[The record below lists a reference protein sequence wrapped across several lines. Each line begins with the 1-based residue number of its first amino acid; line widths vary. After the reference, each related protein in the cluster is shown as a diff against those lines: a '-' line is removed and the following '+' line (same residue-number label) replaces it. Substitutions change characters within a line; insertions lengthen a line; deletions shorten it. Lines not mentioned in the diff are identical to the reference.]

1 MLRSN
6 RMLYGYL
13 SENIFPV
20 FSTFAAGEVMAICY
34 LAVYYR
40 YTKER
45 EEVRKLI
52 IGLFAAL
59 LLVTIYALS
68 GEFMMGITSQ
78 TKKSTSMV
86 VGYIAA
92 IVCLLLFAS
101 PLATLRRVIRTKSAA
116 SFPIAMCVVGFVG
129 NSLWVTYGAMIN
141 DMFMCLS
148 NVACVAFGFVQI
160 VVYIIYNPNKKV
172 GAANNEGKELLEVV
186 VASPSSNTSTEEAEM
201 GSGSSD
207 NDAPAAQAAFH
218 ALKSPRAKYAA

>member
-1 MLRSN
+1 
-6 RMLYGYL
+6 MLYGYL

-45 EEVRKLI
+45 NEVRKLI
-52 IGLFAAL
+52 IGLFVAL

-148 NVACVAFGFVQI
+148 NVACVAFGVVQI
-160 VVYIIYNPNKKV
+160 VVYVIYNPSK
-172 GAANNEGKELLEVV
+172 ANRASQEGKELLEVIV
-186 VASPSSNTSTEEAEM
+186 SSPSSNTSTEEAEV
-201 GSGSSD
+201 GSGTSD
-207 NDAPAAQAAFH
+207 SDDINTGITTGRGSFH
-218 ALKSPRAKYAA
+218 ALKSPRTKYAA